1 MAHHE
6 PAHADPAAAHAEVGH
21 VVSIRLLFAVWAAL
35 VVLTVVTVAVT
46 YIPAE
51 LLGPFTLWVALGIA
65 GLKASLVALYFMHLR
80 WDRPLNSV
88 IMAISILVVIM
99 FVGGAL
105 TDTAEYQAD
114 MIPGYAPGMQRGAS
128 PAAPPATP
136 SGGATH

>member
-1 MAHHE
+1 MAHS
-6 PAHADPAAAHAEVGH
+6 AVGH
-21 VVSIRLLFAVWAAL
+21 VVSLRILLGVWAAL

-80 WDRPLNSV
+80 WDRPLNGIIMVISV
-88 IMAISILVVIM
+88 LVVIL

-105 TDTAEYQAD
+105 TDTAEYQGD
-114 MIPGYAPGMQRGAS
+114 MIPGYAPGMQGVQPRAEG
-128 PAAPPATP
+128 PP
-136 SGGATH
+136 